1 MKRPRKRLDEVG
13 PPQLRRGNGETI
25 PPCCVNWTELEEAP
39 KVDIVGAFD
48 VHRKQITFDYVQTDS
63 GEVHRGKIRP
73 ADRESLREWLDEFT
87 ERFSGKQ
94 IAIAVEATTGWR
106 YVVEEIKRAGIEPHL
121 AEPAETKSLQGRKKR
136 AKTDRLDAGH
146 LRDLMV
152 IERLPESWIPPDHI
166 QEIRTLMRLRHSLIE
181 ERTTHKQRIHAQ
193 LFHSGYPRQSNLD
206 SIEGRAYLEDT
217 HLPGAARKVVDLSL
231 AMIEH
236 INEELAP
243 IEKQLRAYARCQAGC
258 QALMMGHYGVGELTS
273 VALLS
278 ELGDTRRFSSS
289 KKAVRYAG
297 MDITVHSS
305 DDRRSA
311 GKLSRQGP
319 PVLRWAAFG
328 VAKRAW
334 RKNSLDHEYYLK
346 NKERIGANRA
356 TLSIARKLI
365 RRAHHTLRE
374 LGGEAISEP
383 VLTSGS
389 A

>member
-1 MKRPRKRLDEVG
+1 M
-13 PPQLRRGNGETI
+13 
-25 PPCCVNWTELEEAP
+25 
-39 KVDIVGAFD
+39 DIVGGFD
-48 VHRKQITFDYVQTDS
+48 VHRKQITFDYIEMES

-73 ADRESLREWLDEFT
+73 ATRESLREWLDEFT

-106 YVVEEIKRAGIEPHL
+106 YVIEELERAGIEPHL

-152 IERLPESWIPPDHI
+152 IDRLPESWIPPDHI

-193 LFHSGYPRQSNLD
+193 LFHNGYPQQKNLD
-206 SIEGRAYLEDT
+206 SMESRAHLEDME
-217 HLPGAARKVVDLSL
+217 LPAAARKVVDLSL

-236 INEELAP
+236 INEELEP
-243 IEKQLRAYARCQAGC
+243 IEAELRAYARSQAGC
-258 QALMMGHYGVGELTS
+258 KALMAHYGVGELTS

-297 MDITVHSS
+297 MDVTVHTS
-305 DDRRSA
+305 DEKRAA

-319 PVLRWAAFG
+319 PVLRWAAFE

-334 RKNSLDHEYYLK
+334 RKSSPDHEYYLR

-356 TLSIARKLI
+356 ALSIARKLI

-374 LGGEAISEP
+374 LGEEAISEP
-383 VLTSGS
+383 VLTRSS

>member
-1 MKRPRKRLDEVG
+1 M
-13 PPQLRRGNGETI
+13 
-25 PPCCVNWTELEEAP
+25 
-39 KVDIVGAFD
+39 DIVGGFD
-48 VHRKQITFDYVQTDS
+48 VHRKQITFDYIEMETGQ
-63 GEVHRGKIRP
+63 VHRGKIRP
-73 ADRESLREWLDEFT
+73 ATRESLRSWLDEFT
-87 ERFSGKQ
+87 EHFFGKQ

-106 YVVEEIKRAGIEPHL
+106 YVIEELRRAGVEPHL

-152 IERLPESWIPPDHI
+152 IERLPESWIPPEHI
-166 QEIRTLMRLRHSLIE
+166 QEIRTLMRLRHSMIE

-193 LFHSGYPRQSNLD
+193 LFHNGYPRQKNLD

-217 HLPGAARKVVDLSL
+217 ELPTAARKVVDLSL

-243 IEKQLRAYARCQAGC
+243 IEKELRAYARSQAGC
-258 QALMMGHYGVGELTS
+258 KALMAHYGVGELTS

-297 MDITVHSS
+297 MDVTVHSS
-305 DDRRSA
+305 DDRRAA

-319 PVLRWAAFG
+319 PVLRWAAFE

-334 RKNSLDHEYYLK
+334 RKNSPDHDYYLR

-356 TLSIARKLI
+356 ALSIARKLI

-374 LGGEAISEP
+374 LGEEAISEP

>member
-1 MKRPRKRLDEVG
+1 M
-13 PPQLRRGNGETI
+13 
-25 PPCCVNWTELEEAP
+25 
-39 KVDIVGAFD
+39 DIVGGFD
-48 VHRKQITFDYVQTDS
+48 VHRKQITFDYIEMES

-73 ADRESLREWLDEFT
+73 ATRESLREWLDEFT
-87 ERFSGKQ
+87 EHFCGKQ

-106 YVVEEIKRAGIEPHL
+106 YVIEELRRAGVEPHL

-146 LRDLMV
+146 LRELMV
-152 IERLPESWIPPDHI
+152 IERLPESWIPPEHI
-166 QEIRTLMRLRHSLIE
+166 QEIRTLMRLRHSMIE

-193 LFHSGYPRQSNLD
+193 LFHNGYPRQKNLD

-217 HLPGAARKVVDLSL
+217 ELPTAARKVVDLSL

-243 IEKQLRAYARCQAGC
+243 IEKELRAYARSQAGC
-258 QALMMGHYGVGELTS
+258 KALMAHYGVGELTS

-297 MDITVHSS
+297 MDVTVHSS
-305 DDRRSA
+305 DDRRAA

-319 PVLRWAAFG
+319 PVLRWAAFE

-334 RKNSLDHEYYLK
+334 RKNSPDHDYYLR

-356 TLSIARKLI
+356 ALSIARKLI

-374 LGGEAISEP
+374 LGEEAISEP

>member
-1 MKRPRKRLDEVG
+1 M
-13 PPQLRRGNGETI
+13 
-25 PPCCVNWTELEEAP
+25 
-39 KVDIVGAFD
+39 DIVGGFD
-48 VHRKQITFDYVQTDS
+48 VHRKQITFDYIEMDS

-73 ADRESLREWLDEFT
+73 ATRESLRGWLDEFT
-87 ERFSGKQ
+87 ERFCGKQ

-106 YVVEEIKRAGIEPHL
+106 YVVEELRKAGVEPHL
-121 AEPAETKSLQGRKKR
+121 AEPAQTKSLQGPKKR
-136 AKTDRLDAGH
+136 AKTDRLDAEH

-152 IERLPESWIPPDHI
+152 IERLPESWIPPQHI
-166 QEIRTLMRLRHSLIE
+166 QEIRTLMRFRHSLIE

-193 LFHSGYPRQSNLD
+193 LFHNGCPQQENLD
-206 SIEGRAYLEDT
+206 SREGRAHLEEME
-217 HLPGAARKVVDLSL
+217 LPAAARKVVDLSL

-236 INEELAP
+236 INEELEP
-243 IEKQLRAYARCQAGC
+243 IEEELWSYAHSQAGC
-258 QALMMGHYGVGELTS
+258 KALMEHYGVGELTS

-297 MDITVHSS
+297 FDITVHSS
-305 DDRRSA
+305 DEKRAA

-319 PVLRWAAFG
+319 PILRWAAFE

-334 RKNSLDHEYYLK
+334 RKASPDHGYYVH
-346 NKERIGANRA
+346 NRERIGATRA
-356 TLSIARKLI
+356 TLCVARKLI

-374 LGGEAISEP
+374 LGEEAMSEP
-383 VLTSGS
+383 LPSS

>member
-1 MKRPRKRLDEVG
+1 
-13 PPQLRRGNGETI
+13 
-25 PPCCVNWTELEEAP
+25 
-39 KVDIVGAFD
+39 VDIVGAFD
-48 VHRKQITFDYVQTDS
+48 VHRKQITFDYIEMES

-73 ADRESLREWLDEFT
+73 ADRESLREWLDELT
-87 ERFSGKQ
+87 ERFSAKQ

-106 YVVEEIKRAGIEPHL
+106 YVIEEIKRAGIEPHL

-152 IERLPESWIPPDHI
+152 IDRLPESWIPPDHI

-193 LFHSGYPRQSNLD
+193 LFHNGYPRQSNLD
-206 SIEGRAYLEDT
+206 SIEGRAHLEDME
-217 HLPGAARKVVDLSL
+217 LPGAARKVVDLSL

-236 INEELAP
+236 INEELGP
-243 IEKQLRAYARCQAGC
+243 IEAELRAYARSQAGC
-258 QALMMGHYGVGELTS
+258 QALMEHYGVGELTS

-289 KKAVRYAG
+289 RKAVRYAG

-305 DDRRSA
+305 DEKRAA

-319 PVLRWAAFG
+319 PTLRWAAFE

-334 RKNSLDHEYYLK
+334 RKSSPDHQYYLQ

-356 TLSIARKLI
+356 ALSIARKLI

-374 LGGEAISEP
+374 LGEEAISEP
-383 VLTSGS
+383 VLTRSSS